1 MPTFLDTPELEAL
14 IVEAPDANGPYG
26 AKESGEGPLHSSIP
40 AIANAIYDAVGIRL
54 DRIPFSPPRVLAAL
68 AERRRREQAGE
79 LAPHKSRARRGP
91 EERLMLRLPQFEVES
106 PETVE
111 GVVAALQANA
121 GRAGDRRRH
130 GHPAQPQALP
140 RHAADA
146 DQPGAGDGAAR
157 GGTRRR
163 SRGAADRRRGD
174 AHAARGA
181 RRGAGAVPEP
191 GYAAG
196 VVASPVIRN
205 MATLGGNVNLDTRC
219 RYVNQSE
226 FWRGAIG
233 GGCLKSEGNVC
244 HVVPKGRNCVAAMS
258 SDNVPVLISLDAS
271 IVLVGP
277 EGRREL
283 PLADYYH
290 ADGIAH
296 TAGEARR
303 GDRRAARAAADG
315 PRRTRYVKW
324 SVRHSIDFPLL
335 SVALRFDL
343 AGESAHA
350 EVTSVKIVAGVLGAK
365 PRAVTRLDEV
375 LGKKLVGPGGGAHR
389 QRGDVRAVQAAGQ
402 RPLRGELPARDAAGV
417 HAARGRGDGRRWLRR
432 CARCCSPGRSTR
444 RCR

>member
-1 MPTFLDTPELEAL
+1 
-14 IVEAPDANGPYG
+14 
-26 AKESGEGPLHSSIP
+26 
-40 AIANAIYDAVGIRL
+40 
-54 DRIPFSPPRVLAAL
+54 
-68 AERRRREQAGE
+68 
-79 LAPHKSRARRGP
+79 
-91 EERLMLRLPQFEVES
+91 MLRLPQFEVES

-121 GRAGDRRRH
+121 GARVIAGGTDILPNLKHFLDTPPMLISLARVT
-130 GHPAQPQALP
+130 AL
-140 RHAADA
+140 RGVARDDAAGVLRI
-146 DQPGAGDGAAR
+146 GAGVTLTQLAE
-157 GGTRRR
+157 
-163 SRGAADRRRGD
+163 
-174 AHAARGA
+174 HAEVRALFPSLA
-181 RRGAGAVPEP
+181 
-191 GYAAG
+191 YAAG

-296 TAGEARR
+296 TMAKPGEVTVELRVPLPS
-303 GDRRAARAAADG
+303 G

-343 AGESAHA
+343 AAESAHA
-350 EVTSVKIVAGVLGAK
+350 AVTGVQIVAGVLGAK

-375 LGKKLVGPGGGAHR
+375 IGKSLADPAVARIVSEATYAQCKPLDNVPYEASYR
-389 QRGDVRAVQAAGQ
+389 REMLRVYTRRAVEAMVA
-402 RPLRGELPARDAAGV
+402 
-417 HAARGRGDGRRWLRR
+417 DG
-432 CARCCSPGRSTR
+432 
-444 RCR
+444 